1 MRADQAT
8 KKLEAAD
15 TVIREAKRQAQEI
28 IDEADRV
35 RAEVEAKNA
44 EADARL
50 AKLKALTDTL

>member
-1 MRADQAT
+1 VA